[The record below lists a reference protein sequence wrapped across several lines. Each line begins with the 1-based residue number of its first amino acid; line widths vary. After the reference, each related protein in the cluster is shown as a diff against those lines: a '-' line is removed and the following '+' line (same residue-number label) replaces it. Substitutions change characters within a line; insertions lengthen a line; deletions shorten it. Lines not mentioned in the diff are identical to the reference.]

1 MNYQEVRT
9 NSSDSLVEA
18 PCSLAE
24 ALILK
29 SDIELKQHKW
39 IHSERGI
46 TLQESPDFESALA
59 LAVSSQTFRES
70 KPCQNLLTFLEQ
82 DSDFSGA
89 PEKLGYW
96 GTPEALIQSFL
107 SYSMRV
113 HHGRVRIDSNIAKEV
128 VTRFR
133 VALNASGIAYEA
145 TARLLGVELSCPRVS
160 ITSNISLVRLTKE
173 EINERQPDIKW
184 SYLTVREPLGLL
196 KHHTE
201 IRFSVDTTVDK
212 SVESAILNTQ
222 NAASSESHTIFE
234 NVLSAVRLFRK
245 GSFELGPAST
255 SSSIIKGFSSSRIY
269 TLYVSPNTAME
280 IGASDAEKLQKAYR
294 IVSESRL
301 GDRVLRRALNR
312 FLLGRQ
318 RHDVLDKIVD
328 YVIAWE
334 SILLTNNEQ
343 SADSELSYRFRLN
356 GSSILQACG
365 VEPNPE
371 IGLELM
377 KGIYDV
383 RSKIVHGGDDEQI
396 QEALRKTNF
405 ESLSVLADDL
415 EEKLSIVFFWL
426 SELNVNDR
434 PYKKRHGWEHLLWKS
449 KTTSLAHHTD

>member
-18 PCSLAE
+18 LCSLAE

-39 IHSERGI
+39 LHSERGI
-46 TLQESPDFESALA
+46 TLQETPDFESALA
-59 LAVSSQTFRES
+59 LAVGSQAFRES
-70 KPCQNLLTFLEQ
+70 EPYQNMLTFIEQ

-96 GTPEALIQSFL
+96 GTPEALIQTFL

-113 HHGRVRIDSNIAKEV
+113 HHGMVRIDSNIAKEV
-128 VTRFR
+128 VARFR

-173 EINERQPDIKW
+173 EINERQPNIKW
-184 SYLTVREPLGLL
+184 SYLTVREPLGLS

-212 SVESAILNTQ
+212 GVESAILNTQ

-255 SSSIIKGFSSSRIY
+255 SSSIINGFSSSRIY

-280 IGASDAEKLQKAYR
+280 IGASDA
-294 IVSESRL
+294 
-301 GDRVLRRALNR
+301 
-312 FLLGRQ
+312 
-318 RHDVLDKIVD
+318 
-328 YVIAWE
+328 
-334 SILLTNNEQ
+334 
-343 SADSELSYRFRLN
+343 
-356 GSSILQACG
+356 
-365 VEPNPE
+365 
-371 IGLELM
+371 
-377 KGIYDV
+377 
-383 RSKIVHGGDDEQI
+383 
-396 QEALRKTNF
+396 
-405 ESLSVLADDL
+405 
-415 EEKLSIVFFWL
+415 
-426 SELNVNDR
+426 
-434 PYKKRHGWEHLLWKS
+434 
-449 KTTSLAHHTD
+449 